1 VLDALP
7 LSPAGKVDR
16 KALPAPEAGS
26 ASASYVAP
34 RDGVE
39 EAVAAVWS
47 EVLGL
52 ERVGVHD
59 SFFDLGGHSLLAT
72 RVVSRLRD
80 VFQIDV
86 SVRDLFA
93 CPTIDR
99 LSRNIERHLATG
111 ETLEVPPLVPLP
123 RENTLPLSFA
133 QQRLWFLDQWEPGSP
148 QYNIAAAVRLTG
160 PLDSNALEQSLRAT
174 VRRHEA

>member
-16 KALPAPEAGS
+16 KALPAPEARS

-72 RVVSRLRD
+72 QVLSRLRQL
-80 VFQIDV
+80 F
-86 SVRDLFA
+86 SVDIPLRRLFEH
-93 CPTIDR
+93 PTIAT
-99 LSRNIERHLATG
+99 LASSIQ
-111 ETLEVPPLVPLP
+111 E
-123 RENTLPLSFA
+123 
-133 QQRLWFLDQWEPGSP
+133 
-148 QYNIAAAVRLTG
+148 
-160 PLDSNALEQSLRAT
+160 
-174 VRRHEA
+174 